1 MRYTPQ
7 HKSNTHRKIVAVAS
21 EMFRSQGIGN
31 VGVTDLM
38 QRAGLTHGG
47 FYAHFNSKDALAVEA
62 TRSAFEES
70 AQRLKQQLE
79 ESVEGLRF
87 SSAVQRYLSS
97 THRDT
102 AAKGCVAAAL
112 AAEVARQTG
121 PVRDAMSAGIR
132 RLIEAVQK
140 MIEAD
145 GLNVDAH
152 AALATMVGA
161 LVLSRAVSDSKL
173 SERLLS
179 HARDSLLSPSPKR
192 SASTKTTA
200 SKSGGKRIRS

>member
-1 MRYTPQ
+1 
-7 HKSNTHRKIVAVAS
+7 
-21 EMFRSQGIGN
+21 
-31 VGVTDLM
+31 
-38 QRAGLTHGG
+38 
-47 FYAHFNSKDALAVEA
+47 
-62 TRSAFEES
+62 
-70 AQRLKQQLE
+70 
-79 ESVEGLRF
+79 
-87 SSAVQRYLSS
+87 
-97 THRDT
+97 
-102 AAKGCVAAAL
+102 
-112 AAEVARQTG
+112 
-121 PVRDAMSAGIR
+121 MSAGIR